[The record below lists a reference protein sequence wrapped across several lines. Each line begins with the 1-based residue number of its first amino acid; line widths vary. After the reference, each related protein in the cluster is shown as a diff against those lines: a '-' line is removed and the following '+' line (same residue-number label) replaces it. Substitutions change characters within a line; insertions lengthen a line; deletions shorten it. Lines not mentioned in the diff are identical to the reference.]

1 MKLYFFIVSVLFSLS
16 PQLNDCVILDPMCG
30 VGAVLLE
37 AAQEYSVSK
46 HITYTKL
53 HMQIFTHTIHIWLT
67 PYIVYGFRIL
77 YF

>member
-37 AAQEYSVSK
+37 AAQEYSVS
-46 HITYTKL
+46 
-53 HMQIFTHTIHIWLT
+53 
-67 PYIVYGFRIL
+67 
-77 YF
+77 